1 MSNISEK
8 KLHELENELKH
19 NNIFAKDLE
28 IKSILGSGSGGQ
40 KVNKSETCIQ
50 IKHVPTGIVV
60 KSQKTRSKSDNIFF
74 AKRQLLEKILDKNP
88 NSKSKKEIEIEK
100 IRKQKKKRRKRS
112 KSNDV
117 I

>member
-8 KLHELENELKH
+8 KLQNLENELKQH
-19 NNIFAKDLE
+19 HIFIKDLE

-50 IKHVPTGIVV
+50 IKHIPTGIVV
-60 KSQKTRSKSDNIFF
+60 KSQKTRYKTDNIFF
-74 AKRQLLEKILDKNP
+74 AKRQLLEKILQADP
-88 NSKSKKEIEIEK
+88 NSKSKKDIEIEK
-100 IRKQKKKRRKRS
+100 IRKQKKKRRKRFKPS
-112 KSNDV
+112 DA